1 MKNAAEKNYK
11 TPVKVLAVILPIVA
25 FIAVWAVL
33 EIIAEVNSM
42 TKYSQYYSCEI
53 AGAEAE
59 KQADGSY
66 IVTVSIKNN
75 SSYQTEI
82 YRNSFHVEYGNG
94 TAIENRAVSY
104 ADTEI
109 LRSINSPVVPA
120 GRTVEY
126 QIQIFP
132 PEGINA
138 VRLKYY
144 GVSYNRYTV
153 TDEPLESTYSLKLT

>member
-1 MKNAAEKNYK
+1 MKGTAEKNYK
-11 TPVKVLAVILPIVA
+11 TPVKVLAAVLPIIA
-25 FIAVWAVL
+25 FIAVWAAL
-33 EIIAEVNSM
+33 EMVAEVNSM
-42 TKYSQYYSCEI
+42 IKYSQYYACEI
-53 AGAEAE
+53 AGADAE

-82 YRNSFHVEYGNG
+82 YKNSIHVEYGNG
-94 TAIENRAVSY
+94 TAVENRAVSY
-104 ADTEI
+104 PDTEI

-138 VRLKYY
+138 VRLRYY
-144 GVSYNRYTV
+144 GVSYNRYTA
-153 TDEPLESTYSLKLT
+153 TDEPRESTYNLKLS